1 MAIGY
6 ILITTQPSKEMSV
19 YNELRE
25 LREVEEVHP
34 LFGEYDII
42 AKLNAETAD
51 TIGQAVVEK
60 IREIDG
66 IVETKTLMGINI

>member
-6 ILITTQPSKEMSV
+6 ILITTQPSKEMVV
-19 YNELRE
+19 YNQLKEIA
-25 LREVEEVHP
+25 EVDEVHP

-42 AKLNAETAD
+42 AKLKGENAD
-51 TIGQAVVEK
+51 TIGQMVVEK

-66 IVETKTLMGINI
+66 ILETKTLMGISI